1 MIGIPSGSEQ
11 PCRSTANYACANL
24 DPKPAPS
31 CGRGRPSKV
40 PEETDNV
47 SIAASST
54 YSRPSLAKIKDS
66 TRSVLSSSTYS
77 RTSVGKTLI
86 DPEIHSIAPS
96 SLFTIDNPNSGSSE
110 YD

>member
-1 MIGIPSGSEQ
+1 MTGIPSGSEQ
-11 PCRSTANYACANL
+11 PRRSTANYARANP

-54 YSRPSLAKIKDS
+54 YSLPLLAK
-66 TRSVLSSSTYS
+66 S
-77 RTSVGKTLI
+77 RTLPGVYLVHPHTL
-86 DPEIHSIAPS
+86 EH
-96 SLFTIDNPNSGSSE
+96 LLE
-110 YD
+110 KLQ